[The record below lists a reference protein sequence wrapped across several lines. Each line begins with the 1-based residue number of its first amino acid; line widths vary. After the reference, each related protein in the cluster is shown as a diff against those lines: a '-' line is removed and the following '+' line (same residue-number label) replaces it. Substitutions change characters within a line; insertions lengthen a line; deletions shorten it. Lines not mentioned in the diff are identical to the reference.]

1 MNEPQN
7 WQYRPARDH
16 GLKPTARLK
25 SVSREAGLLGV
36 AGSFLWWT
44 IMRFYAGLFHRPRVE
59 GAAHV
64 PQPPF
69 VLIANHASHLDTIML
84 ATRVKL
90 RFAHL
95 VHPLAAGDTFFDDP
109 ASSMFAAAAL
119 NALPVWRGRT
129 RRAEI
134 ATLRARLIEER
145 CIFILFP
152 EGTRTR
158 TGQMAPFK
166 PGLGAL
172 VAGLDVPVVPAW
184 LDGCFAALP
193 PQRKFPRPLPIA
205 VRFGPGLNFASEA
218 NDSDGWERIAA
229 SAEAAVRSLQPG
241 VTTGPYP

>member
-1 MNEPQN
+1 MSEPKD
-7 WQYRPARDH
+7 WQYRPARDL

-36 AGSFLWWT
+36 AFSFLWWT
-44 IMRFYAGLFHRPRVE
+44 TMRGYALLFHRPRVAGSE
-59 GAAHV
+59 YL
-64 PQPPF
+64 PEPPF

-84 ATRVKL
+84 ATRMRL

-95 VHPLAAGDTFFDDP
+95 IHPLAAGDTFFDDP
-109 ASSMFAAAAL
+109 ASSMFAATAL

-134 ATLRARLIEER
+134 AALRARLVDER

-158 TGQMAPFK
+158 TGAMAPFK

-172 VAGLDVPVVPAW
+172 VAGLDVAVVPAW

-205 VRFGPGLNFASEA
+205 VRFGPALNFASEA
-218 NDSDGWERIAA
+218 NDADGWERIAA
-229 SAEAAVRSLQPG
+229 TAEAAVRGLR
-241 VTTGPYP
+241 TGPDAA